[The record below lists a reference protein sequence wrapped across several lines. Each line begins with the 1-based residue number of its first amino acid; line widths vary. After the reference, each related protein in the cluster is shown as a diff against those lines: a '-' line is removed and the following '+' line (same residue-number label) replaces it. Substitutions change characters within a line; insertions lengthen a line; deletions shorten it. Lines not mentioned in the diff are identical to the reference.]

1 MGSQERKTIFM
12 AQDDKPGP
20 GMYAGELSSFGKAGF
35 GVSIGAKP
43 KVDYSTLSP
52 GPGAYDANLEVIKE
66 H

>member
-1 MGSQERKTIFM
+1 M